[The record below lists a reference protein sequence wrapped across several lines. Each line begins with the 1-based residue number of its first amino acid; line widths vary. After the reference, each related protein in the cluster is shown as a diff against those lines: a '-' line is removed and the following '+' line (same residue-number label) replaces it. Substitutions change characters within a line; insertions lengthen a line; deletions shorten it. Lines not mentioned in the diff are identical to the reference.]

1 MKKRIVNL
9 IVLLLSFVSINLYA
23 QTLSSTAPNG
33 TFTSEDIDYWIGEGE
48 NEIGIIFVYNNES
61 LSPDY
66 FVLGYRWNGNNIT
79 LEDALTEIA
88 FADSRFD
95 MSASGGFLDD
105 YGFDYDEDGAYEYSA
120 YTNDSYGYFN
130 LRDNCTS
137 TPTGMSSYYL
147 TGNSWISIEYKTNE
161 DSWED
166 CFAQTGTYTAIPAPN
181 DEPMPCL
188 LPSNLHVDFVTENSA
203 IIYLGTL
210 PANYTLYLKA
220 QGETSYTSYSITNEV
235 TYTMENLLSGTDY
248 ECYIIKDCGEGSLS
262 EESEH
267 LTFTTLTSQ
276 ANDCDIV
283 SLPYTEDF
291 DSYGTTGGG
300 VYPYPSCW
308 TKITTGNIPNINTTK
323 HSGVGGLY
331 LQAAPNTQVVAVMPK
346 IADNINLNTLSLT
359 FWGKRGSA
367 GNRITVGVMT
377 DKDDATTFD
386 TLFAVSPS
394 SNAWAEYTLDFSQY
408 TGSAKY
414 IAFICNGNR
423 YYIDDVVL
431 DGNSS
436 TVEPTN
442 PSITD
447 ENIVAWAKGV
457 EVVRAN
463 TVTTGNY
470 YDAIG
475 QANTTDYVSIQGGL
489 AVATFDRPINNAE
502 GDDFVVFGNNTNNG
516 QAYVE
521 VSSNGT
527 DFFRF
532 DSKTS
537 ILATGLGTAYDL
549 DNLSDNANL
558 DKNNIRLVR
567 LVDDSTAGFLLA
579 GVGVYNGGEQ
589 YQIADFEN
597 MLSTPNTYEI
607 VTSSTPGAT
616 LIGTD
621 DYGMNMYS
629 KDYANGG
636 LVFNGLGL
644 YGGSFSIGWGPSNLT
659 TNSGYYASS
668 ASSALEGAGNGY
680 LQGYF
685 SDFAGTTEHL
695 TVVRDNNTT
704 FSPKGTYVCQ
714 SAASF
719 SDAQTLA
726 TNDNNPG
733 WMKIVATGYNADGS
747 IAGSSFV
754 YLVNNATNGVGN
766 VKEWRWLDMSSFGEV
781 AKVKFTMESNYA
793 NNYGLLISAYF
804 CVDNFVY
811 MEGSTIEEPEPECPV
826 VTNLQVMES
835 GTEENQASV
844 MWNSDNPEFYVYYKE
859 QSATDFD
866 SVLVSGNLF
875 YTIEGLTANT
885 TYECYV
891 RTKCSETNLSNAS
904 AIITFTTLASS
915 LPDAPSMTDENIVA
929 WAKGVEIKRAF
940 NATAGNYYDAIGQA
954 NTTDYVAILNGYAKA
969 SFDRPI
975 TNQEGADFVVF
986 AHNDNENGRAFVE
999 VSSNG
1004 SDFFRFAEKTSVQT
1018 LGYGTAYD
1026 LDDLDDNANL
1036 DKNNIRLVR
1045 LVDDNIGVFNLA
1057 GIGIYHGGEQYLIAD
1072 FEEGTFLTAANT
1084 YEIVALDN
1092 YTRTEEDED
1101 TEMTYYYKDH
1111 VSAGLN
1117 FPGIGYDLSGW
1128 FMTAGFG
1135 ASNGTSSAISGNGG
1149 EYVDANYYVSSAMAG
1164 VEGAGYTYMQSYDAG
1179 AFGPQQQNEIKTTNN
1194 TTFFPQGVYVS
1205 HSNASYTYTGQ
1216 TNDYEPGYHKV
1227 IATGYDAQ
1235 GTVLGSVYVYLTE
1248 NGNAY
1253 KDWKW
1258 LDLSSL
1264 GEVAKVKF
1272 ALESNYAN
1280 SYGLLIP
1287 SYFCVDNFVYRAG
1300 NEIEEPC
1307 TPTASTIDVS
1317 LCEGDSYNFDSEHS
1331 YSEEGTYEITLTNA
1345 AGCDS
1350 TITLNIA
1357 VMPTYNEEITLEI
1370 SSSDLPYQFGEQVL
1384 TELGTYTETFTSIN
1398 GCDSVVTLTLVI
1410 PNGINEVENNYSV
1423 SLYPNPTSE
1432 SATLSVKGLNE
1443 QATII
1448 VTDQQGR
1455 VISTSTLTSG
1465 QENSVI
1471 NTDNL
1476 ASGVYYI
1483 RIQTTNSV
1491 RTEKLIK
1498 K

>member
-9 IVLLLSFVSINLYA
+9 VVLLLSLVSINLYA

-33 TFTSEDIDYWIGEGE
+33 IFTSEDIDYWIGEGE

-95 MSASGGFLDD
+95 MDATGGFLDD
-105 YGFDYDEDGAYEYSA
+105 FGFDYDEDGAYEYSA

-137 TPTGMSSYYL
+137 TPTGMGSYYL

-181 DEPMPCL
+181 DEPLPCL

-210 PANYTLYLKA
+210 SANYTLYLKA
-220 QGETSYTSYSITNEV
+220 QGETSFTSYSITNEV

-346 IADNINLNTLSLT
+346 IANNIDLNTLSLT

-408 TGSAKY
+408 TGTAKY
-414 IAFICNGNR
+414 IAFICNGSR

-442 PSITD
+442 PSMTD
-447 ENIVAWAKGV
+447 ENIIAWAKGV

-463 TVTTGNY
+463 TVTIGNY

-475 QANTTDYVSIQGGL
+475 QANTSNYVAINSGK
-489 AVATFDRPINNAE
+489 ATATFDRPITNAE

-532 DSKTS
+532 TEKTS
-537 ILATGLGTAYDL
+537 ILSTGLGTAYNLDDL
-549 DNLSDNANL
+549 DDNANL
-558 DKNNIRLVR
+558 DKNNIRLIR
-567 LVDDSTAGFLLA
+567 LVDDTTAGFNLA
-579 GVGVYNGGEQ
+579 GIGIYHGGEQ

-597 MLSTPNTYEI
+597 MLSTPNSYEI
-607 VTSSTPGAT
+607 VTSTTAGAT
-616 LIGTD
+616 LIGQD
-621 DYGMNMYS
+621 DYGMDMYS
-629 KDYANGG
+629 KDYTNGG

-668 ASSALEGAGNGY
+668 ASAALEGAGNGY

-685 SDFAGTTEHL
+685 SDYAGTTEHL
-695 TVVRDNNTT
+695 TVVRNDSTT
-704 FSPKGTYVCQ
+704 FSPKGTYICQ

-719 SDAQTLA
+719 SDAQTLT
-726 TNDNNPG
+726 TNDGNPG
-733 WMKIVATGYNADGS
+733 WMKIVATGYNANGTITGTS
-747 IAGSSFV
+747 YV
-754 YLVNNATNGVGN
+754 YLVDNATNGVGN

-804 CVDNFVY
+804 CIDNFVY
-811 MEGSTIEEPEPECPV
+811 AEGGSIEVP
-826 VTNLQVMES
+826 TN
-835 GTEENQASV
+835 
-844 MWNSDNPEFYVYYKE
+844 
-859 QSATDFD
+859 
-866 SVLVSGNLF
+866 
-875 YTIEGLTANT
+875 
-885 TYECYV
+885 
-891 RTKCSETNLSNAS
+891 
-904 AIITFTTLASS
+904 
-915 LPDAPSMTDENIVA
+915 PSMTDENIIA
-929 WAKGVEIKRAF
+929 WAKGIEIKRAI

-954 NTTDYVAILNGYAKA
+954 NTTNYVAILDGYAKA

-975 TNQEGADFVVF
+975 TNQEGADFVIF
-986 AHNDNENGRAFVE
+986 AHNDSENGRAFVE

-1004 SDFFRFAEKTSVQT
+1004 TDFFRFAEKTSVQT

-1045 LVDDNIGVFNLA
+1045 LVDDNMGVFNLA
-1057 GIGIYHGGEQYLIAD
+1057 GIGVYHGGEQYQIAD

-1092 YTRTEEDED
+1092 YSRTEED

-1111 VSAGLN
+1111 ISAGLN

-1149 EYVDANYYVSSAMAG
+1149 AYVDANYYVSSAMAG
-1164 VEGAGYTYMQSYDAG
+1164 VEGVGSTYMQSYDAG

-1205 HSNASYTYTGQ
+1205 HSNASYTYTGS

-1235 GTVLGSVYVYLTE
+1235 GTSLGSVYVYLTE
-1248 NGNAY
+1248 NGHAY

-1272 ALESNYAN
+1272 TLESNYAN

-1287 SYFCVDNFVYRAG
+1287 SYFCVDNFVYTAG

-1307 TPTASTIDVS
+1307 TPTSSTLDIT
-1317 LCEGDSYNFDSEHS
+1317 LCEGNSYTFDEEHS
-1331 YSEEGTYEITLTNA
+1331 YSEAGTYEIVLTNV

-1370 SSSDLPYQFGEQVL
+1370 TSDELPYQVGEQLL
-1384 TELGTYTETFTSIN
+1384 TEFGTYTLNLTSVD
-1398 GCDSVVTLTLVI
+1398 GCDSVVTLTLELSS
-1410 PNGINEVENNYSV
+1410 GINEVENFMSV

-1432 SATLSVKGLNE
+1432 NAMLNVKGLNTE
-1443 QATII
+1443 ATII
-1448 VTDQQGR
+1448 ITDQQGR
-1455 VISTSTLTSG
+1455 IISTSKLALG
-1465 QENSVI
+1465 QENSEI
-1471 NTDNL
+1471 NTNNL
-1476 ASGVYYI
+1476 PSGVYYV
-1483 RIQTTNSV
+1483 RIQTENAV

>member
-137 TPTGMSSYYL
+137 TPTGMGSYYL

-220 QGETSYTSYSITNEV
+220 QGETSFTSYSITNEV

-291 DSYGTTGGG
+291 DSYGTTGEG

-308 TKITTGNIPNINTTK
+308 TKITAGNIPNINTTK
-323 HSGVGGLY
+323 HSGIGGLY

-346 IADNINLNTLSLT
+346 IADNIDLNTLSLT

-408 TGSAKY
+408 TGTAKY
-414 IAFICNGNR
+414 IAFICNGSR

-463 TVTTGNY
+463 TITTGNY

-475 QANTTDYVSIQGGL
+475 QANTTNYVSIQGGL

-502 GDDFVVFGNNTNNG
+502 GDDFVVFGNNTSNG

-537 ILATGLGTAYDL
+537 ILTTGLGTAYDL

-579 GVGVYNGGEQ
+579 GIGVYNGGEQ
-589 YQIADFEN
+589 YQ
-597 MLSTPNTYEI
+597 
-607 VTSSTPGAT
+607 
-616 LIGTD
+616 
-621 DYGMNMYS
+621 
-629 KDYANGG
+629 
-636 LVFNGLGL
+636 
-644 YGGSFSIGWGPSNLT
+644 
-659 TNSGYYASS
+659 
-668 ASSALEGAGNGY
+668 
-680 LQGYF
+680 
-685 SDFAGTTEHL
+685 
-695 TVVRDNNTT
+695 
-704 FSPKGTYVCQ
+704 
-714 SAASF
+714 
-719 SDAQTLA
+719 
-726 TNDNNPG
+726 
-733 WMKIVATGYNADGS
+733 
-747 IAGSSFV
+747 
-754 YLVNNATNGVGN
+754 
-766 VKEWRWLDMSSFGEV
+766 
-781 AKVKFTMESNYA
+781 
-793 NNYGLLISAYF
+793 
-804 CVDNFVY
+804 
-811 MEGSTIEEPEPECPV
+811 
-826 VTNLQVMES
+826 
-835 GTEENQASV
+835 
-844 MWNSDNPEFYVYYKE
+844 
-859 QSATDFD
+859 
-866 SVLVSGNLF
+866 
-875 YTIEGLTANT
+875 
-885 TYECYV
+885 
-891 RTKCSETNLSNAS
+891 
-904 AIITFTTLASS
+904 
-915 LPDAPSMTDENIVA
+915 
-929 WAKGVEIKRAF
+929 
-940 NATAGNYYDAIGQA
+940 
-954 NTTDYVAILNGYAKA
+954 
-969 SFDRPI
+969 
-975 TNQEGADFVVF
+975 
-986 AHNDNENGRAFVE
+986 
-999 VSSNG
+999 
-1004 SDFFRFAEKTSVQT
+1004 
-1018 LGYGTAYD
+1018 
-1026 LDDLDDNANL
+1026 
-1036 DKNNIRLVR
+1036 
-1045 LVDDNIGVFNLA
+1045 
-1057 GIGIYHGGEQYLIAD
+1057 IAD

-1111 VSAGLN
+1111 ISAGLN

-1164 VEGAGYTYMQSYDAG
+1164 VEGVGSTYMQSYDAG
-1179 AFGPQQQNEIKTTNN
+1179 AWGPQQQNEIKTTNN

-1205 HSNASYTYTGQ
+1205 HSNASYTYTGP
-1216 TNDYEPGYHKV
+1216 TIDYEPGYHKV

-1235 GTVLGSVYVYLTE
+1235 GAVLGSVYVYLTE

-1280 SYGLLIP
+1280 NYGLLIP
-1287 SYFCVDNFVYRAG
+1287 SYFCVDNFVYLSGSA
-1300 NEIEEPC
+1300 IEEPC
-1307 TPTASTIDVS
+1307 TPTASTIDVT
-1317 LCEGDSYNFDSEHS
+1317 LCEGDSYNFNSEHS

-1370 SSSDLPYQFGEQVL
+1370 TSDELPYQVGEQLL
-1384 TELGTYTETFTSIN
+1384 TEFGTYTLNLTSVD
-1398 GCDSVVTLTLVI
+1398 GCDSVVTLTLELSS
-1410 PNGINEVENNYSV
+1410 GINEVENFMSV

-1432 SATLSVKGLNE
+1432 NAMLNVKGLNTE
-1443 QATII
+1443 ATII
-1448 VTDQQGR
+1448 ITDQQGR
-1455 VISTSTLTSG
+1455 IISTSKLALG
-1465 QENSVI
+1465 QENSEI
-1471 NTDNL
+1471 NTNNL
-1476 ASGVYYI
+1476 PSGVYYV
-1483 RIQTTNSV
+1483 RIQTENAV

>member
-9 IVLLLSFVSINLYA
+9 IVLLLSVVSINLYA

-147 TGNSWISIEYKTNE
+147 TGNSWISIEYKTND

-181 DEPMPCL
+181 DEPLPCL

-267 LTFTTLTSQ
+267 LTFTTLASQ
-276 ANDCDIV
+276 SNDCDIV

-300 VYPYPSCW
+300 VYPYPTCW

-331 LQAAPNTQVVAVMPK
+331 MQAAPNTQVVAVMPK
-346 IADNINLNTLSLT
+346 IADNIDLNTLSLT

-414 IAFICNGNR
+414 IAFICNGSR

-447 ENIVAWAKGV
+447 ENIIAWAKGV

-463 TVTTGNY
+463 TITTGNY

-537 ILATGLGTAYDL
+537 ILTTGLGTAYDL

-589 YQIADFEN
+589 YQ
-597 MLSTPNTYEI
+597 
-607 VTSSTPGAT
+607 
-616 LIGTD
+616 
-621 DYGMNMYS
+621 
-629 KDYANGG
+629 
-636 LVFNGLGL
+636 
-644 YGGSFSIGWGPSNLT
+644 
-659 TNSGYYASS
+659 
-668 ASSALEGAGNGY
+668 
-680 LQGYF
+680 
-685 SDFAGTTEHL
+685 
-695 TVVRDNNTT
+695 
-704 FSPKGTYVCQ
+704 
-714 SAASF
+714 
-719 SDAQTLA
+719 
-726 TNDNNPG
+726 
-733 WMKIVATGYNADGS
+733 
-747 IAGSSFV
+747 
-754 YLVNNATNGVGN
+754 
-766 VKEWRWLDMSSFGEV
+766 
-781 AKVKFTMESNYA
+781 
-793 NNYGLLISAYF
+793 
-804 CVDNFVY
+804 
-811 MEGSTIEEPEPECPV
+811 
-826 VTNLQVMES
+826 
-835 GTEENQASV
+835 
-844 MWNSDNPEFYVYYKE
+844 
-859 QSATDFD
+859 
-866 SVLVSGNLF
+866 
-875 YTIEGLTANT
+875 
-885 TYECYV
+885 
-891 RTKCSETNLSNAS
+891 
-904 AIITFTTLASS
+904 
-915 LPDAPSMTDENIVA
+915 
-929 WAKGVEIKRAF
+929 
-940 NATAGNYYDAIGQA
+940 
-954 NTTDYVAILNGYAKA
+954 
-969 SFDRPI
+969 
-975 TNQEGADFVVF
+975 
-986 AHNDNENGRAFVE
+986 
-999 VSSNG
+999 
-1004 SDFFRFAEKTSVQT
+1004 
-1018 LGYGTAYD
+1018 
-1026 LDDLDDNANL
+1026 
-1036 DKNNIRLVR
+1036 
-1045 LVDDNIGVFNLA
+1045 
-1057 GIGIYHGGEQYLIAD
+1057 IAD

-1135 ASNGTSSAISGNGG
+1135 ASNGTSSDISGNGG

-1164 VEGAGYTYMQSYDAG
+1164 VEGVGYTYMQSYDAG

-1357 VMPTYNEEITLEI
+1357 IMPTYNEEITIEI

-1448 VTDQQGR
+1448 VTDQTGR
-1455 VISTSTLTSG
+1455 VISTSKLTSG
-1465 QENSVI
+1465 QETMEVETS
-1471 NTDNL
+1471 NL
-1476 ASGVYYI
+1476 ASGVYYV
-1483 RIQTTNSV
+1483 RIQTANSV
-1491 RTEKLIK
+1491 RTEKLIRK
-1498 K
+1498 

>member
-95 MSASGGFLDD
+95 MSASGGFLND

-137 TPTGMSSYYL
+137 TPTGMGSYYL

-166 CFAQTGTYTAIPAPN
+166 CFAQTGTYTAISAPN

-346 IADNINLNTLSLT
+346 IADNIDLNTLSLT

-394 SNAWAEYTLDFSQY
+394 SNAWAEYILDFSQY
-408 TGSAKY
+408 TGTAKY
-414 IAFICNGNR
+414 IAFICNGSR

-463 TVTTGNY
+463 TITTGNY

-475 QANTTDYVSIQGGL
+475 QANTTNYVSIQGGL

-532 DSKTS
+532 TEKTS
-537 ILATGLGTAYDL
+537 ILSTGLGTAYNLDDL
-549 DNLSDNANL
+549 DDNANL

-567 LVDDSTAGFLLA
+567 LVDDTTAGFNLA
-579 GVGVYNGGEQ
+579 GIGIYHGGEQ

-597 MLSTPNTYEI
+597 MLSTPNSYEI
-607 VTSSTPGAT
+607 VTSTTAGAT
-616 LIGTD
+616 LIGQD
-621 DYGMNMYS
+621 DYGMDMYS
-629 KDYANGG
+629 KDYTNGG

-668 ASSALEGAGNGY
+668 ASAALEGAGNGY

-685 SDFAGTTEHL
+685 SDYAGTTEHL
-695 TVVRDNNTT
+695 TVVRNDSTT
-704 FSPKGTYVCQ
+704 FSPKGTYICQ

-719 SDAQTLA
+719 SDAQTLT
-726 TNDNNPG
+726 TNDGNPG
-733 WMKIVATGYNADGS
+733 WMKIVATGYNANGT
-747 IAGSSFV
+747 IAGTSYV
-754 YLVNNATNGVGN
+754 YLVDNATNGVGN

-804 CVDNFVY
+804 CIDNFVY
-811 MEGSTIEEPEPECPV
+811 AEGGSIEVP
-826 VTNLQVMES
+826 TN
-835 GTEENQASV
+835 
-844 MWNSDNPEFYVYYKE
+844 
-859 QSATDFD
+859 
-866 SVLVSGNLF
+866 
-875 YTIEGLTANT
+875 
-885 TYECYV
+885 
-891 RTKCSETNLSNAS
+891 
-904 AIITFTTLASS
+904 
-915 LPDAPSMTDENIVA
+915 PSMTDENIIA
-929 WAKGVEIKRAF
+929 WAKGIEIKRAI

-954 NTTDYVAILNGYAKA
+954 NTTNYVAILDGYAKA

-975 TNQEGADFVVF
+975 TNQEGADFVIF
-986 AHNDNENGRAFVE
+986 AHNDSENGRAFVE

-1026 LDDLDDNANL
+1026 LDDLDDNTNL

-1072 FEEGTFLTAANT
+1072 FEEGTFLISANT
-1084 YEIVALDN
+1084 YEIVAMDN

-1307 TPTASTIDVS
+1307 TPTSSTLDIT
-1317 LCEGDSYNFDSEHS
+1317 LCEGNSYTFDEEHS
-1331 YSEEGTYEITLTNA
+1331 YSEAGTYEIVLTNV

-1357 VMPTYNEEITLEI
+1357 IMPTYNEEITLEI

-1410 PNGINEVENNYSV
+1410 PNGINEVENFMSV

-1432 SATLSVKGLNE
+1432 NAMLNVKGLNTE
-1443 QATII
+1443 ATII
-1448 VTDQQGR
+1448 ITDQQGR
-1455 VISTSTLTSG
+1455 IISTSKLALG
-1465 QENSVI
+1465 QENSEI
-1471 NTDNL
+1471 NTNNL
-1476 ASGVYYI
+1476 PSGVYYV
-1483 RIQTTNSV
+1483 RIQTENAV